1 MVCPTQFFRGWPRVS
16 RMHELTGHDG
26 GSGHATGSS
35 GHGAGSGHATG
46 SAHATGSGHGGG
58 SAAGVNAAAAGQC
71 LHHLLDG
78 SESDCVEPSAL
89 VYVAGADVVIVVV
102 VVAVVV
108 AGTEASALV
117 HVAGYNT
124 SLGWALRRFGQLLA
138 LASLPAH
145 IAPFVFSW
153 PGD

>member
-1 MVCPTQFFRGWPRVS
+1 
-16 RMHELTGHDG
+16 MHELSGHDG

-35 GHGAGSGHATG
+35 GHAT
-46 SAHATGSGHGGG
+46 G

-78 SESDCVEPSAL
+78 SEVDGMEPSAL
-89 VYVAGADVVIVVV
+89 VYVAGADVVIAVV

-108 AGTEASALV
+108 MTLV
-117 HVAGYNT
+117 YVAGYNT

-153 PGD
+153 PGDY